1 VDFTIRCYNRI
12 KHPLEVIHEPE
23 SEPEEVPFKDDKIEE
38 AVEKLRE
45 NEVTEEQLKAFDE

>member
-12 KHPLEVIHEPE
+12 KHPVEVIYEPE
-23 SEPEEVPFKDDKIEE
+23 SEPEEVPFKDDKVEE